1 MKKYI
6 TDRNSSLYRALE
18 EYNRFIIAQYDIN
31 YEPLKFSEKTEMLI
45 HRAINM
51 RVAWYYDFINTT
63 AKRVA
68 VIIATAIV
76 ALATATFS
84 IEALREPFITFIV
97 ETFEKFSK
105 ITFTTRDEADTFSL
119 KLEPNSLAYIP
130 SGFKKIYEENNEWIY
145 IIEYRDNNY
154 GTVYFEQQFKTDD
167 PIIINTEHGEQGLI
181 DINGIIGMYN
191 YEPATEYTTIVWSDE
206 NYIYTIGGDIDKN
219 ELVKIAQMIK

>member
-31 YEPLKFSEKTEMLI
+31 YEPHKFSEKTEKLI

-84 IEALREPFITFIV
+84 IEALRKPFINFII
-97 ETFEKFSK
+97 EKFEQFSMINFITTNDMGESIEK
-105 ITFTTRDEADTFSL
+105 IEYKNFR
-119 KLEPNSLAYIP
+119 YIP
-130 SGFKKIYEENNEWIY
+130 EGFWIKREQKEQLYYKIIYVNDKSEEFCFI
-145 IIEYRDNNY
+145 
-154 GTVYFEQQFKTDD
+154 QKT
-167 PIIINTEHGEQGLI
+167 INTNETAIDTEKGETQEILI
-181 DINGIIGMYN
+181 GEFRALLSSSKDYKQIFWSDGN
-191 YEPATEYTTIVWSDE
+191 YE
-206 NYIYTIGGDIDKN
+206 YILWGNLEKS
-219 ELVKIAQMIK
+219 ELIKIAESIY

>member
-6 TDRNSSLYRALE
+6 KDRNSSLYRALE

-31 YEPLKFSEKTEMLI
+31 YEPHKFSEKTEKLI

-84 IEALREPFITFIV
+84 IEALREPFIEFII
-97 ETFEKFSK
+97 ETFDRFSIIDFITNNETDKPLEKIKYKSF
-105 ITFTTRDEADTFSL
+105 R
-119 KLEPNSLAYIP
+119 YIP
-130 SGFKKIYEENNEWIY
+130 DGFRIEREQKEQSYYKIIYVNDKGEEFCFIQKTINTNETVVDTEKSKMQEILISGFPAFFSSAKGY
-145 IIEYRDNNY
+145 
-154 GTVYFEQQFKTDD
+154 QQIFWSD
-167 PIIINTEHGEQGLI
+167 G
-181 DINGIIGMYN
+181 N
-191 YEPATEYTTIVWSDE
+191 YE
-206 NYIYTIGGDIDKN
+206 YILWGNLEKSNLI
-219 ELVKIAQMIK
+219 KIAESIY